1 MNKSEK
7 KDLENIVGDKQ
18 IRKTIALPEDD
29 IKYRGKLSYRHLRML
44 AWFIF
49 GISALTI
56 VFKVGGFFIL
66 MRKQG

>member
-29 IKYRGKLSYRHLRML
+29 IKYRGKLSYRPLRIL

-49 GISALTI
+49 GISA
-56 VFKVGGFFIL
+56 
-66 MRKQG
+66 